1 MNMSQQL
8 KRTNNSLNILGMYVS
23 NNEKDMINVNYKE
36 ILSKADEVMYDWRNR
51 GLTIVSKVAVLN
63 TLIGSLFV
71 YKMSKGGM

>member
-1 MNMSQQL
+1 
-8 KRTNNSLNILGMYVS
+8 
-23 NNEKDMINVNYKE
+23 MINVNYKE